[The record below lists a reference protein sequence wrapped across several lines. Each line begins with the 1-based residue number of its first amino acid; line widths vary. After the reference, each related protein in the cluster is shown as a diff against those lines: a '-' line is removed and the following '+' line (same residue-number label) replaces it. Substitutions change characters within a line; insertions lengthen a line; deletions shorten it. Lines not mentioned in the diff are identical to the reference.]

1 MGEPQPTQPAAKPQ
15 RSKLSLLL
23 LILAIGGSAIG
34 VYIYQ
39 TIQANRK
46 TQLDASGFDV
56 AQTLDRPAALPAASG
71 APGQDQSNMMTV
83 QTGLPGM
90 HFSRSSN
97 SSPAA
102 AAEDKGKKAAEDF
115 TELCRAN
122 ETKVRNFAIAWTRKS
137 VVLQAYG
144 KEWMSYPDLKKLN
157 DDYMHNHDPV
167 SFLRGLAQSDN
178 FSTMVKRYAGQPD
191 IQHAAQEGM
200 KQAPPEL
207 FNSALAYANKDN
219 IIKTMVDKV
228 GQSLGIPP
236 GVMGSAAG
244 GGQVDTSKVMDSV
257 LSANPQ
263 MQQMMQ
269 NNPELQ
275 KQVQGASHQ

>member
-1 MGEPQPTQPAAKPQ
+1 MGEPQPTQPAVKPP

-56 AQTLDRPAALPAASG
+56 AQTTDKPAALSATTG
-71 APGQDQSNMMTV
+71 APSQDQSNMMTV

-90 HFSRSSN
+90 HFSRSGN
-97 SSPAA
+97 TSSAGP
-102 AAEDKGKKAAEDF
+102 AEDQGKKAADDF
-115 TELCRAN
+115 TQLCRAN
-122 ETKVRNFAIAWTRKS
+122 EAKVRSFAIAWTRKS

-157 DDYMHNHDPV
+157 DDYMRDHDPV

-178 FSTMVKRYAGQPD
+178 FATMAKRYAGQPD

-207 FNSALAYANKDN
+207 FNSAVAYANKDS
-219 IIKTMVDKV
+219 IIKTMVDKIA
-228 GQSLGIPP
+228 QSLGLPP
-236 GVMGSAAG
+236 GIMGSAA

-257 LSANPQ
+257 LSNNPQ